1 MPNIFDEIR
10 FPSATDGVQI
20 YKMLIAGRWV
30 ESANRHTFNVY
41 SPDDFSVVGRV
52 QKAAPSDAKWALD
65 EAFAAKQKIA
75 QMAAFERAG
84 ILERTAKL
92 LGDYKSHFVEM
103 IVAEAGKPVKVAEGE
118 VDATI
123 ERFRLGAEEAKELKG
138 ESIGGDAFAGTRK
151 KIGMTVRQPL
161 GVVLAIAPF
170 NYPLFIA
177 SAKIVPAI
185 AAGNAVVVKPASD
198 DPICLLMLAKL
209 IQAAGVPD
217 GCLNVVSGDSSEIGD
232 ILVSSEKIDMISFTG
247 SSAAGKHI
255 AATAG
260 MKKLHMELG
269 GKSPAIVL
277 EDADLDL
284 AAAECVAGA
293 IKFSGQRCDA
303 ISRILVVEK
312 AADEFVKK
320 VLAEVPKWKVGSPK
334 NPDIAIGPLINEK
347 AMQKVEALVNDAAKK
362 GAHVLWGGKKIRGLY
377 FEPTVLDH
385 VTKDMRIA
393 WEETF
398 GPVVTIMRV
407 KDYEDAIRIANE
419 SEYGLDASIFT
430 TNINRAL
437 NGALRLNDGT
447 VQINSAPVHG
457 VGTFPFGGDK
467 FSGMGREGIK
477 VSAEEMTKIHSVVFN
492 PK

>member
-1 MPNIFDEIR
+1 MPDIFDEIR

-20 YKMLIAGRWV
+20 YKMLIAGKWV

-41 SPDDFSVVGRV
+41 CPDDFSVVGRV
-52 QKAAPSDAKWALD
+52 QKAAVSDAKWALD

-92 LGDYKSHFVEM
+92 LGDYKTHFVEM

-151 KIGMTVRQPL
+151 KIGMTIRQPL

-209 IQAAGVPD
+209 MQAAGVPD

-232 ILVSSEKIDMISFTG
+232 ILVSSEKVDMISFTG

-312 AADEFVKK
+312 VADEFARK
-320 VLAEVPKWKVGSPK
+320 VLAEVPKWKVGSPR

-362 GAHVLWGGKKIRGLY
+362 GAHVLLGGKKIRGLY
-377 FEPTVLDH
+377 FEPTVLDY
-385 VTKDMRIA
+385 VTKEMRIA

-398 GPVVTIMRV
+398 GPVVTIIRGR
-407 KDYEDAIRIANE
+407 DYEDAIRIANE

-430 TNINRAL
+430 SNINRAL

-477 VSAEEMTKIHSVVFN
+477 ISAEEMTKIHSVVFN